1 MSRGVLRMAWYRL
14 IVVAVLMAWIAPAS
28 AWQGNDARAPVAIA
42 SGQTVS
48 GELADSDTRR
58 RSGKYEDVYV
68 LQGRRGQRVD
78 LRLAS
83 SDFDSF
89 LVVTG
94 PDGFNLVNDDAEG
107 GEGLDSRLVVELPS
121 DGAYRVAVTSYRP
134 GETGAYRLSAAA
146 PPAGAEVTRPAPAE
160 AIALGASVAG
170 RLEARDGRRGAD
182 RYADHYRFTAR
193 RGERVRIELRS
204 AKFDTWL
211 ALRHP
216 DGTEDVND
224 DAEFDGS
231 RSTDSRVDVVLPEDG
246 EYVIVAS
253 SFAPRAAG
261 EYRLSLARSPGLP
274 RQANVP
280 GGPRVIALLVGVS
293 DYGGRTSNLPN
304 TDDDATELYAGLR
317 EAGLLHPASVAL
329 TNAQAT
335 RKGVSDAFRRI
346 AAAAGPDDLF
356 LFLFSGHGDQ
366 IDVGVS
372 AAELDGRAETI
383 ELYDAA
389 IRDSELAP
397 LFADVRARMSLLV
410 IDACYAGGFRSLI
423 DRPNVVGMFS
433 SEEDLTSLVASRFRA
448 GGFLSYFLRAGLTG
462 EADDDGD
469 GIVTAGELSTYVRR
483 RFRVEGDIPA
493 TTREDERNYQNALI
507 ERGGVHIDDVIV
519 RLNRAAN

>member
-1 MSRGVLRMAWYRL
+1 MFRFRL
-14 IVVAVLMAWIAPAS
+14 IVVAAMMAWVTPAAPA
-28 AWQGNDARAPVAIA
+28 QDAPPPAAIA
-42 SGQTVS
+42 SGQSVS
-48 GELADSDTRR
+48 GELADGDTRR

-68 LQGRRGQRVD
+68 LQGHAGQRVD

-83 SDFDSF
+83 SDFDSL

-94 PDGFNLVNDDAEG
+94 PDGFNVVNDDEEG
-107 GEGLDSRLVVELPS
+107 AEGLDSRLTVELPAN
-121 DGAYRVAVTSYRP
+121 GAYRIAVTSFRP
-134 GETGAYRLSAAA
+134 GETGAYRLSAGE
-146 PPAGAEVTRPAPAE
+146 PPAGVEIERPSPAE
-160 AIALGASVAG
+160 AIALGTEIAG
-170 RLEARDGRRGAD
+170 RLEGRDGRRGAD
-182 RYADHYRFTAR
+182 RYADHYRFTGR
-193 RGERVRIELRS
+193 RGERVRIEMRS
-204 AKFDTWL
+204 NKFDTHL
-211 ALRHP
+211 TLRHP
-216 DGTEDVND
+216 DGTEDVSD
-224 DAEFDGS
+224 DAEFDGA
-231 RSTDSRVDVVLPEDG
+231 RSTDSRIDVVLPEDG

-261 EYRLSLARSPGLP
+261 QYQFTLARSPGLP

-304 TDDDATELYAGLR
+304 TDDDATVLYESLR

-346 AAAAGPDDLF
+346 AATAGPQDLF

-366 IDVGVS
+366 IDVPVS

-383 ELYDAA
+383 ELFDAA
-389 IRDSELAP
+389 MRDSELAP
-397 LFADVRARMSLLV
+397 LFASVQARMSLLV
-410 IDACYAGGFRSLI
+410 IDSCYAGGFRNLV

-433 SEEDLTSLVASRFRA
+433 SEEDLTSLVASRFGA
-448 GGFLSYFLRAGLTG
+448 GGFLSYFLRTGLTG
-462 EADDDGD
+462 EADEDGD
-469 GIVTAGELSTYVRR
+469 GIITAGELSTYVRR

-519 RLNRAAN
+519 RLGRAAN

>member
-1 MSRGVLRMAWYRL
+1 MMRWGF
-14 IVVAVLMAWIAPAS
+14 IVAAALSFCLSPAIA
-28 AWQGNDARAPVAIA
+28 QDGARTAPVAIA
-42 SGQTVS
+42 SGQSVDGTLVQ
-48 GELADSDTRR
+48 DDIRR
-58 RSGKYEDVYV
+58 RSGKFEDVYV
-68 LQGRRGQRVD
+68 LQGQRGQRID
-78 LRLAS
+78 FRLSS

-89 LVVTG
+89 LLVTG
-94 PDGFNLVNDDAEG
+94 PEGFNLINDDEEG
-107 GEGLDSRLVVELPS
+107 GEGLDSRLIVELPS
-121 DGAYRVAVTSYRP
+121 DGAYRISVTSFRP
-134 GETGAYRLSAAA
+134 GETGAYRLSVGE
-146 PPAGAEVTRPAPAE
+146 PPAGATIDRPPPAA
-160 AIALGASVAG
+160 AIQLGAAVNG

-193 RGERVRIELRS
+193 RGERVRIEMRS
-204 AKFDTWL
+204 PKFDTYL

-216 DGTEDVND
+216 DGTEDIND
-224 DAEFDGS
+224 DGRIEGA
-231 RSTDSRVDVVLPEDG
+231 RSTDSRIDVVLPEDG
-246 EYVIVAS
+246 ESVIVAT
-253 SFAPRAAG
+253 SFAPQGAG
-261 EYRLSLARSPGLP
+261 EYRLTLERSPGRA

-280 GGPRVIALLVGVS
+280 GGPRVIALLVGVA

-304 TDDDATELYAGLR
+304 TDDDASELYAGLR
-317 EAGLLHPASVAL
+317 EAGLLHPASVVL

-335 RKGVSDAFRRI
+335 RKAVSDAFRRI

-366 IDVGVS
+366 VDVRVS

-389 IRDSELAP
+389 MRDSELAP
-397 LFADVRARMSLLV
+397 LFASVQARMSLLV
-410 IDACYAGGFRSLI
+410 IDACYAGGFRSLV

-448 GGFLSYFLRAGLTG
+448 GGFLSYFLRAGITG

-493 TTREDERNYQNALI
+493 STRENERNYQNLLI

-519 RLNRAAN
+519 RLNRPAN